1 MTAKIKTIS
10 RYTGVYNR
18 ESINNNEQIEQKYL
32 TSYTEMDERGNV
44 ITDKTFNRDG
54 SLENC
59 ICRTFNDKNLLIQE
73 DFLDGEDTVPYE
85 SRINEYDDNDFL
97 VKSIV
102 CYAEDKVEEIYH
114 RDEQGHLLKKEV
126 IYEDGE
132 SNIETECVW
141 TGDLVKRIVEYDE
154 DGEENVIR
162 DYQYN
167 NEGKITQIDME
178 EKSVLD
184 KHTETYEYDN
194 GKITQTLYNLKGK
207 PVSVTV
213 SVFNEQGQLLGKT
226 VETQT
231 QFFKY
236 IYSYDEQGNKKRES
250 MLNRDDLLLND
261 QQIEYNE
268 FQLETCTK
276 SYSRNIVDNN
286 DEMLPV
292 EINSIEYTYW
302 D

>member
-1 MTAKIKTIS
+1 MAKIKTIS
-10 RYTGVYNR
+10 RYTSTYNR
-18 ESINNNEQIEQKYL
+18 ESISNDKQVEQKYL
-32 TSYTEMDERGNV
+32 TSCTEMDENGNV
-44 ITDKTFNRDG
+44 IKDKTFNHNG
-54 SLENC
+54 MVENC
-59 ICRTFNDKNLLIQE
+59 ICRMYNDKNQLIQE
-73 DFLDGEDTVPYE
+73 DFFDGDDTVPYE
-85 SRINEYDDNDFL
+85 SRVNEYDANGFL
-97 VKSIV
+97 VKSV
-102 CYAEDKVEEIYH
+102 VAYAEEKVEEIYH

-132 SNIETECVW
+132 NSIETECEWV
-141 TGDLVKRIVEYDE
+141 GDLVKRIVEFNE

-162 DYQYN
+162 EYRYN
-167 NEGKITQIDME
+167 DEGKITQIEME

-184 KHTETYEYDN
+184 KHTETYEYED
-194 GKITQTLYNLKGK
+194 GKVIQTLYNLKGK

-236 IYSYDEQGNKKRES
+236 IYSYDEHGNKKRES

-261 QQIEYNE
+261 QQTEYNE

-276 SYSRNIVDNN
+276 NYSRNIVENN
-286 DEMLPV
+286 DEMLLV
-292 EINSIEYTYW
+292 EVNGIEYTYW